1 MKRLLFESDSPA
13 TLAHVRTLRH
23 SLESIL
29 SYCVYSEK
37 TQQHILICLSE
48 TLTNLVQ
55 HNNTHSL
62 AIRFSQDNKRW
73 YLEIFDTGTS
83 WNPHNNSAINIE
95 IMTTNEGDRG
105 IPLLH
110 ALCEQMSYLSDN
122 NKNTLTLSWLRPDS
136 KDKPTVLIVEDDASL
151 RRLYSSYLAKDFNVK
166 LAEDGLDALEILK
179 HHDID
184 LIISDINMPLMDGI
198 VLRESLTQQRNQ
210 SLIPFVFLT
219 SNDNPRMLKQ
229 AVELGIDD
237 YLNKPISKA
246 RLIQCINRVIQRT
259 RQVHQQMT
267 DRIDKRI
274 SSVLKPNLPILS
286 QDWKLA
292 VASRNT
298 GCGGGDFLLHHSKC
312 EDTVLMLSDI
322 MGHDDSAKFFS
333 YAYAGYLHGLLH
345 ASQQDF
351 TPESLLEALSENAL
365 QEKLLSKVLLTC
377 CVARL
382 SKLGRLTIA
391 SAGHP
396 TPMHITKS
404 GIKYLDVGG
413 ILPGLV
419 SNTRYHD
426 LDITVKQG
434 ERVALYTDGL
444 FESASDGNSRNN
456 LEQELC
462 SLLSS
467 TLEENI
473 DVSLSIV
480 MERFDQLTSYQAK
493 DDVTLILLE
502 PM

>member
-1 MKRLLFESDSPA
+1 MKRLFFESDAPA
-13 TLAHVRTLRH
+13 TLAHVRELRH
-23 SLESIL
+23 SLQSIL
-29 SYCVYSEK
+29 TYCVYSEK
-37 TQQHILICLSE
+37 TQQHILLCLSE

-62 AIRFSQDNKRW
+62 AMRFSQDNQRW
-73 YLEIFDTGTS
+73 YLEIFDTGDA

-95 IMTTNEGDRG
+95 TMTTNEGNRG

-110 ALCEQMSYLSDN
+110 ALCEQMSYRSDS
-122 NKNTLTLSWLRPDS
+122 NKNTLTLSWLRPNNT
-136 KDKPTVLIVEDDASL
+136 DKPTVLIVEDDASL

-179 HHDID
+179 HHDIQ
-184 LIISDINMPLMDGI
+184 LITSDINMPLMDGI
-198 VLRESLTQQRNQ
+198 VLREALTQQRNQ

-219 SNDNPRMLKQ
+219 SNDKPRMLKQ

-237 YLNKPISKA
+237 YLNKPVRKPQ
-246 RLIQCINRVIQRT
+246 LIQCINRVIQRT
-259 RQVHQQMT
+259 RQVHQQMA

-274 SSVLKPNLPILS
+274 SSVLKPDLPILS
-286 QDWKLA
+286 LDWKLA

-298 GCGGGDFLLHHSKC
+298 GCGGGDFVLHHSNS
-312 EDTVLMLSDI
+312 ENTVLMLSDI

-345 ASQQDF
+345 GSQQDF

-365 QEKLLSKVLLTC
+365 KEKLLSKVLLTC
-377 CVARL
+377 CVTTL

-396 TPMHITKS
+396 APMHISKS
-404 GIKYLDVGG
+404 GIKHLNVGG
-413 ILPGLV
+413 ILPGIV
-419 SNTRYHD
+419 SKTRYHA
-426 LDITVKQG
+426 LNLVIKQG
-434 ERVALYTDGL
+434 ERIALYTDGL
-444 FESASDGNSRNN
+444 FESACDQKSRNE

-467 TLEENI
+467 TLEQDI
-473 DVSLSIV
+473 DASLSTV

-493 DDVTLILLE
+493 DDATLILLE
-502 PM
+502 PI